1 MSDFRGT
8 GLVPSPLCVVD
19 TETGRSPCL
28 GPTEPLDY
36 AGGPLAGADLMTD
49 WLIPVDRDDFFDEL
63 FNKRVLHVA
72 RSAGASPHAGLLTS
86 DEVWE
91 AVASGL
97 PYGTSLDVVQF
108 DDDKG
113 VRVTLNKAEGDLAPP
128 ATVRSEFRGGASLRL
143 LHPQRWPTAAG
154 ARVRAALA
162 SLEGFFECI
171 VGCNAYFTPP
181 GHQGFAPHWD
191 DVDVFILQLEGAKT
205 WRVHAPRCEA
215 ELLPRESSADFH
227 PGDAGA
233 VTLETTLEPGHLL
246 YLPRG
251 TTHSALT
258 PARSKHAS
266 LHVTI
271 SVCHRRT
278 WADMMALTLPAAVEE
293 AAEACPDLRRALP
306 VGCGRFMGLAHEGRA
321 LPVLRAD
328 FKKFATRLA
337 ATALSTLPLDAVV
350 DRLAVDFIWA
360 RVPPARPPPWPRGA
374 PLPAKVAALA
384 GGSAARIVVEG
395 DVIALYH
402 CLDNDAA
409 CHAADPSV
417 EGAARAP
424 ARGRLEFPPS
434 VGPALEVLLEP
445 VAGPLTV
452 ADLPQD
458 EGEGDGGDSAVL
470 DAVRELLCV
479 GLLLPV

>member
-1 MSDFRGT
+1 MSDFRCT
-8 GLVPSPLCVVD
+8 GLVPRPLCVVD
-19 TETGRSPCL
+19 TVTGRPPSL
-28 GPTEPLDY
+28 GPTEPLGY
-36 AGGPLAGADLMTD
+36 AGGPLAGRDLLSD
-49 WLIPVDRDDFFDEL
+49 WLLPVDRDDFFDEL

-72 RSAGASPHAGLLTS
+72 RSAGASPFAGLLTS

-97 PYGTSLDVVQF
+97 PYCTSLDVVQF
-108 DDDKG
+108 DDDRG
-113 VRVTLNKAEGDLAPP
+113 VRVTLNQAEGELAPP
-128 ATVRSEFRGGASLRL
+128 ATVRSEFRDGASLRL
-143 LHPQRWPTAAG
+143 LHPQRWPTPAG

-215 ELLPRESSADFH
+215 EILPRHSSADFH
-227 PGDAGA
+227 PSEVGD
-233 VTLETTLEPGHLL
+233 VTLVTTLKPGHLL

-251 TTHSALT
+251 TPHSALT
-258 PARSKHAS
+258 PPNSARAS

-278 WADMMALTLPAAVEE
+278 WADMLALALLAAVEE

-321 LPVLRAD
+321 LPVLRTD
-328 FKKFATRLA
+328 FKKRATQLA
-337 ATALSTLPLDAVV
+337 ATALSMLPLDAVV

-360 RVPPARPPPWPRGA
+360 RVPPARPPPWPRDA
-374 PLPAKVAALA
+374 PLPAQVNRVGGRHSRPHRDGGRPHRTVPLPRQRCSVPRCQPECGGRGAA
-384 GGSAARIVVEG
+384 
-395 DVIALYH
+395 
-402 CLDNDAA
+402 N
-409 CHAADPSV
+409 
-417 EGAARAP
+417 ARAP
-424 ARGRLEFPPS
+424 RVFAVCRARAGN
-434 VGPALEVLLEP
+434 
-445 VAGPLTV
+445 VAGPPRLRGRRGRP
-452 ADLPQD
+452 A
-458 EGEGDGGDSAVL
+458 S
-470 DAVRELLCV
+470 R
-479 GLLLPV
+479 